1 MKDFKKL
8 IREAHL
14 GNPLNEIKPTPVSGT
29 KSGATYSL
37 DSDREII
44 LKKDVKGAKIG
55 DFINITL
62 PKGTI
67 IYNLPGGVFAKHK
80 DLDDMFGGRNV
91 RKDAKYGF
99 SVIRSRDTLAAIED
113 AANLEESLNDDIL
126 DEDMNDPVLV
136 KARAAKMADEKEM
149 AKQASLDKKYG
160 SNFMDKL
167 DAEIGLKNELQD
179 LKDERAQL
187 MIDMEQEAEPEG
199 GEIADEYGSRLNDI
213 DARMGEIKPELEDL
227 RMYESVVTESK
238 GAMNYFSDLKSNYQK
253 AFRYLDVKEREEYK
267 RLAKDFFSKLQV
279 DDKVRAVGLNE
290 DSYIRVSK
298 PRFKKDKNN
307 PNFLYV
313 YMDYDTGPGGSSI
326 ALGKETMTGQ
336 IRRLSSAEAV
346 RQMNDIAKK
355 LNDNFNI
362 EDIEV
367 KDLENGKVQI
377 FAVSDDFIDMDP
389 RSELSMALLNES
401 ASTEEKRIAT
411 RAIKSI
417 AKYRGVSEDEAKRDL
432 TRAIE
437 QLGSLKEAIK
447 DIKETI
453 KLGKTLNEEL
463 CAKGKAY
470 RKRRIAAGEKS
481 SAYLSGRAV
490 KVCKGQMSGKK
501 KKK

>member
-213 DARMGEIKPELEDL
+213 DAKMAIIKSELDDL
-227 RMYESVVTESK
+227 RMYEVIGESSEEK
-238 GAMNYFSDLKSNYQK
+238 DYFEHYDELPKEVLNLIDIYQEYSEEEPVSLKYLKDTLANFEKLGWTFDYGLDMEPYDLTPISDLDEGN
-253 AFRYLDVKEREEYK
+253 
-267 RLAKDFFSKLQV
+267 
-279 DDKVRAVGLNE
+279 
-290 DSYIRVSK
+290 
-298 PRFKKDKNN
+298 
-307 PNFLYV
+307 
-313 YMDYDTGPGGSSI
+313 GGAEQNDSSI
-326 ALGKETMTGQ
+326 EVDVNSDTALDDEVNKMGY
-336 IRRLSSAEAV
+336 AES
-346 RQMNDIAKK
+346 
-355 LNDNFNI
+355 LN
-362 EDIEV
+362 
-367 KDLENGKVQI
+367 K
-377 FAVSDDFIDMDP
+377 
-389 RSELSMALLNES
+389 
-401 ASTEEKRIAT
+401 
-411 RAIKSI
+411 
-417 AKYRGVSEDEAKRDL
+417 
-432 TRAIE
+432 
-437 QLGSLKEAIK
+437 SLKEALNK
-447 DIKETI
+447 R
-453 KLGKTLNEEL
+453 LGK
-463 CAKGKAY
+463 
-470 RKRRIAAGEKS
+470 
-481 SAYLSGRAV
+481 
-490 KVCKGQMSGKK
+490 
-501 KKK
+501 